1 MDEQS
6 GQANDAERHD
16 DFEAALA
23 ELDPEYEGEDYY
35 RIIAPEE
42 IKKIVARLRAARWPT
57 GCYSREDC
65 LAFARWIR
73 DECEVCDGGSTLLS
87 NDEIETMWDD
97 AERNKD
103 NE

>member
-1 MDEQS
+1 MTRTL
-6 GQANDAERHD
+6 AERQD
-16 DFEAALA
+16 EALEEVIKQLKRFLPLGRDYRERWNPILDNLRALYAAALQQH
-23 ELDPEYEGEDYY
+23 
-35 RIIAPEE
+35 
-42 IKKIVARLRAARWPT
+42 PT

-97 AERNKD
+97 AER
-103 NE
+103 EQRR